1 MAGTPQARHLQLHRQ
16 VSTMGIAPLAPSA
29 ILLSLGLMG
38 LLPPRHPVLVAL
50 LVFAGIVGAVSAEQ
64 TWTAVA
70 WGLIA
75 VVSLGLWIGGLRRDR
90 AARNTGQG
98 AQ

>member
-1 MAGTPQARHLQLHRQ
+1 
-16 VSTMGIAPLAPSA
+16 MGIDPLAPAA
-29 ILLSLGLMG
+29 ILLSLALMG

-50 LVFAGIVGAVSAEQ
+50 LVFAGIVGAASAEQ

-75 VVSLGLWIGGLRRDR
+75 VVSLGLWVVGLRRGR
-90 AARNTGQG
+90 AARTTGQD
-98 AQ
+98 AK